1 MTEFETQLSRAV
13 LDTHGADAML
23 TNDDTERSLRPGDAH
38 CWRFKRSATGSCW
51 RTTAR
56 PSTFAQAAVIL
67 SEDLLERRP
76 WPSK

>member
-23 TNDDTERSLRPGDAH
+23 TNDDTEPFLYARDAH
-38 CWRFKRSATGSCW
+38 CWRLKRSATGSCW

-56 PSTFAQAAVIL
+56 PSTFTQTAVIL
-67 SEDLLERRP
+67 SGDLP
-76 WPSK
+76 